1 MGRIRLGTK
10 RPLVVAPDLSV
21 RAAACAMT
29 DRNVAAAAV
38 VEHNRLVGIITE
50 RDVLQQ
56 VVACGRDAMTA
67 RVADVMS
74 SPAISVSRKTSVA
87 EAAAIMRSHHIR
99 HLTVLDADGHVAG
112 ILAQRYVLYDL
123 LDDLE
128 RNVGDLL
135 GYMMID
141 GPGGD

>member
-1 MGRIRLGTK
+1 
-10 RPLVVAPDLSV
+10 
-21 RAAACAMT
+21 
-29 DRNVAAAAV
+29 
-38 VEHNRLVGIITE
+38 
-50 RDVLQQ
+50 
-56 VVACGRDAMTA
+56 MTA

>member
-10 RPLVVAPDLSV
+10 RPLVVAPDFSV

-29 DRNVAAAAV
+29 DRNVGAAAV
-38 VEHNRLVGIITE
+38 VEHDRLVGIITE
-50 RDVLQQ
+50 SDVLRQ
-56 VVACGRDAMTA
+56 VVASRRDPMTA

-74 SPAISVSRKTSVA
+74 SPAISVSMKTSVA
-87 EAAAIMRSHHIR
+87 EAAAIMRTNHIR
-99 HLTVLDADGHVAG
+99 HLTVLDADGKVAG
-112 ILAQRYVLYDL
+112 ILALRYVLYDM

-135 GYMMID
+135 GYIMTD
-141 GPGGD
+141 GLGG